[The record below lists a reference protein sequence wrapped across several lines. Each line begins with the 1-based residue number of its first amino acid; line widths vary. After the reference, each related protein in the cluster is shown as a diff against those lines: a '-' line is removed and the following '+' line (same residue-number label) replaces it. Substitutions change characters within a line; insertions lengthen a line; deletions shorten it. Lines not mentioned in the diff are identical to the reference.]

1 MIRDMNGVYLLINN
15 KEIVYVGE
23 TTRDLE
29 RIQEHKRKAKIPFD
43 NYIMFHFREAS
54 WARQFEMAII
64 CHCYPEYNRD
74 KPNQCFLKIGEI
86 KRFCGKIIG
95 YQISGHTYQNKKV
108 IKRMNTKNKHKP
120 SPSFPARK
128 KSNRKDK
135 SPQKS
140 R

>member
-95 YQISGHTYQNKKV
+95 YQISGHTYQNKKS
-108 IKRMNTKNKHKP
+108 ISRLYLFMLGILGQHFPNWLTNDDYHKLMNKFH
-120 SPSFPARK
+120 
-128 KSNRKDK
+128 
-135 SPQKS
+135 
-140 R
+140 